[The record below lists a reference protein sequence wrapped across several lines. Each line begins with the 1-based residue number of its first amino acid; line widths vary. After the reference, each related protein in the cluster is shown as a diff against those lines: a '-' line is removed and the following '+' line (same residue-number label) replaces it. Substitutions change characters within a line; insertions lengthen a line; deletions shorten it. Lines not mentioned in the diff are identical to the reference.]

1 MLVQVGVAYAVPAPK
16 APSHAPQAS
25 QETDPESLAEP
36 ILPKAPKAA
45 QQAHLELS
53 AHLNHPKTSA
63 PVVVAT
69 AVEPSQ
75 DLPGAVTDISQ
86 YGAMSV
92 KELRKI
98 ASDKGIDDD
107 AIERARDAD
116 NPRAELVA
124 LIQAHEAKAAAAAE
138 AQRAEEEKAK
148 AEAKAAAA
156 AEAKRAEEE
165 KVKSRSLLSNYGSM
179 TIKELREIAAKKGVA
194 HEAIEHAR
202 DGDDPRAE
210 LIALI
215 TTQSAV
221 DYGSM
226 AVKELREIAAKKGVA
241 HEAIENAR
249 DGDDPKAELI
259 ALITTQSATKQGP

>member
-36 ILPKAPKAA
+36 ILPKVPKASQQPDLEVSA
-45 QQAHLELS
+45 Q
-53 AHLNHPKTSA
+53 LNHPKTSA

-75 DLPGAVTDISQ
+75 DLPGAVPDTSQ

-107 AIERARDAD
+107 AIERARDAY
-116 NPRAELVA
+116 NPQAELVA
-124 LIQAHEAKAAAAAE
+124 LIPAHEAEAAAAAE
-138 AQRAEEEKAK
+138 AKRAEEEKAK

-165 KVKSRSLLSNYGSM
+165 KAKDSPPTNYGSM
-179 TIKELREIAAKKGVA
+179 T
-194 HEAIEHAR
+194 
-202 DGDDPRAE
+202 
-210 LIALI
+210 
-215 TTQSAV
+215 
-221 DYGSM
+221 
-226 AVKELREIAAKKGVA
+226 VKELREIAAKKGVA

-249 DGDDPKAELI
+249 DGDDPRAELI
-259 ALITTQSATKQGP
+259 ALSTTLSAPKQGP

>member
-1 MLVQVGVAYAVPAPK
+1 MNVLVQVGVAYAVPAPK

-36 ILPKAPKAA
+36 ILPKVPKASQQPDLEVSA
-45 QQAHLELS
+45 Q
-53 AHLNHPKTSA
+53 LNHPKTSA

-75 DLPGAVTDISQ
+75 DLPGAVPDTSQ

-107 AIERARDAD
+107 AIERARDAY
-116 NPRAELVA
+116 NPQAELVA
-124 LIQAHEAKAAAAAE
+124 LIQAHEAE
-138 AQRAEEEKAK
+138 
-148 AEAKAAAA
+148 AAAA

-165 KVKSRSLLSNYGSM
+165 KAKDSPPTNYGSM
-179 TIKELREIAAKKGVA
+179 TVKELREIAAKKGVA

-215 TTQSAV
+215 TTQSA
-221 DYGSM
+221 
-226 AVKELREIAAKKGVA
+226 
-241 HEAIENAR
+241 
-249 DGDDPKAELI
+249 P
-259 ALITTQSATKQGP
+259 KQGP